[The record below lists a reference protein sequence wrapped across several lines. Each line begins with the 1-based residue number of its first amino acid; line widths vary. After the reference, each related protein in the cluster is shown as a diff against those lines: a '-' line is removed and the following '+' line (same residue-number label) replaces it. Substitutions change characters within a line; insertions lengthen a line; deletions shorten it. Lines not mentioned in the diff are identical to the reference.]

1 MNKSIKNLIYR
12 FLLKM
17 YMYATAIQII
27 NSKDIDSI
35 FKIGGL
41 LSVMQVCELIIDK
54 YLGGTESE

>member
-1 MNKSIKNLIYR
+1 
-12 FLLKM
+12 
-17 YMYATAIQII
+17 MYATAIQII